1 MELVEKL
8 KSIGQS
14 ISLFLAGQAPET
26 PEPVAALEVQD
37 TLQDGT
43 PLTFSP
49 ELAVGA
55 TVMSSTEAGTMPLAD
70 GEYILASG
78 QPFTVSMGIISTL
91 GDVPAAVAAMPAL
104 AELENTLAE
113 RLSETFKP
121 KVTPEMITE
130 LETKLSKQT
139 EIINDLYEAVVELS
153 KAEPTREIVNP
164 TPKGGFNPDTIVE
177 ALKEIKKLKNK

>member
-1 MELVEKL
+1 MDLVEKL
-8 KSIGQS
+8 KSIGNS
-14 ISLFLAGQAPET
+14 IQLFLAGQAPA
-26 PEPVAALEVQD
+26 PSDPPAPAALEVQD
-37 TLQDGT
+37 ALQDGT
-43 PLTFSP
+43 PLTFNP
-49 ELAVGA
+49 DLAVGA
-55 TVMSSTEAGTMPLAD
+55 TVMSSTDMGTMPLAD

-78 QPFTVSMGIISTL
+78 QPFTVSMGVISTL
-91 GDVPAAVAAMPAL
+91 GEIPAAAMPAL

-153 KAEPTREIVNP
+153 KAEPTREIINP
-164 TPKGGFNPDTIVE
+164 TPKGSFNPDTIVE